1 MSELREQMCQ
11 VLKALQVSATQ
22 NATKKVNE
30 ILNVSAHYLSDSNAE
45 KLKMFHDLYFAGKA
59 DLEQQKS
66 GMNAHVDDIFEQAQ
80 ALLKTNKTE
89 DEVVRAIKVSQADE
103 QERLQLS
110 GLQKKLEAL
119 ISFEEG
125 LKEQLA
131 PVMSSMQFEDATR
144 QRIEHV
150 AAMFSEVV
158 TNRVVQNPAAA
169 VAIVDTL
176 AAQISIKHERESF
189 YRLVMHEEAPAH
201 VESDPFFF

>member
-1 MSELREQMCQ
+1 MSELREQVCQ
-11 VLKALQVSATQ
+11 IVKALQVSATD

-30 ILNVSAHYLSDSNAE
+30 ILNVSAHYLSDSGHE
-45 KLKMFHDLYFAGKA
+45 KLKMFHDLYFAGKSE
-59 DLEQQKS
+59 LEDQKS
-66 GMNAHVDDIFEQAQ
+66 GMNAQVDDIFEQAQ
-80 ALLKTNKTE
+80 ELLKTNTNE
-89 DEVVRAIKVSQADE
+89 AEVVKAIKVSAASE
-103 QERLQLS
+103 QERQQLS

-150 AAMFSEVV
+150 AAMFRDVV
-158 TNRVVQNPAAA
+158 KNRVVRNSAAA
-169 VAIVDTL
+169 AAIGESL
-176 AAQISIKHERESF
+176 AATISIQQERESF
-189 YRLVMHEEAPAH
+189 YKHVLHEEAPAH